1 MMAKSSLDPTPRPP
15 ETTRPAEV
23 SSGRSLSATS
33 SPTHFDRPGS
43 SAAPIASTGALLPSP
58 AASKL
63 AVRMVITFL
72 ASLDFT
78 VWIALPA

>member
-1 MMAKSSLDPTPRPP
+1 MRRLTRALSRILIVGGLLTAVAAVRRRRATP
-15 ETTRPAEV
+15 A
-23 SSGRSLSATS
+23 LA
-33 SPTHFDRPGS
+33 D
-43 SAAPIASTGALLPSP
+43 APIASTGALLPSP